1 MKDSVPSLS
10 ARGSDNKHGN
20 RISRRQKD
28 GHSLAGT
35 AVGVVVGVEGG
46 VLGYTLDPK
55 VTGPGWNGAGCK
67 GPPTLLTATQGLEES
82 TGPLIICSLLAVQFT
97 VCVRV

>member
-28 GHSLAGT
+28 GRSLAGT
-35 AVGVVVGVEGG
+35 GVGVVVAVEVEGG
-46 VLGYTLDPK
+46 VLGYTLGPLF
-55 VTGPGWNGAGCK
+55 TGPGWNGAD
-67 GPPTLLTATQGLEES
+67 ARVR
-82 TGPLIICSLLAVQFT
+82 PLCSQPLKVFKSQQVPL
-97 VCVRV
+97 